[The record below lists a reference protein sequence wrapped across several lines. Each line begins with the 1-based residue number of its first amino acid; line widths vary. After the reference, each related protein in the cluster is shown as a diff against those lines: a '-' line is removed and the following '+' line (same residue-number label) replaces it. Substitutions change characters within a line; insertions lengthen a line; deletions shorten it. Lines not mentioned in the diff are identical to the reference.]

1 VLLLKEERE
10 WMEVLVKRQR
20 NDDDGYDGQRPAI
33 EELKTIYGD
42 YDGVYYD
49 RKGVKCAAI
58 LGRERRGM
66 HASRPRTMAGQGWR
80 GSTLVTRRER
90 TCSKRLGYAW
100 PAVFR

>member
-10 WMEVLVKRQR
+10 WMVVLVKRQR
-20 NDDDGYDGQRPAI
+20 NDDDNYDGQRPAI

-58 LGRERRGM
+58 LGRERRGV
-66 HASRPRTMAGQGWR
+66 HASRPRTMAGR
-80 GSTLVTRRER
+80 GRCGNVLVTRRGR
-90 TCSKRLGYAW
+90 TCGNRLRYAW
-100 PAVFR
+100 LAVFW